1 MLHVHRSSFF
11 AAPIVVPPV
20 RITQRPVDNQLAKLA
35 QIAFF
40 RAKGSP
46 QLRNA
51 WKGLLRHW
59 QKNGYKKPMK
69 IRRTVPPTAAPI
81 KAIDLLHGLIGLVS
95 NGKKYR
101 KQLER
106 EIKEDFSVKHVFL
119 VSSGKAALA
128 LILLALQDLS
138 KKKQVVIPAYTC
150 FSVPS
155 SVVKAGLEIIPCD
168 IDPVTFDFDYECL
181 ERKVTNDTLCILA
194 IHLFGIAAN
203 LDRIRTIGTERNTLV
218 VEDAAQA
225 MGGQYKSTM
234 LGTIGDVGFYSLG
247 RGKNITCGSGGIIVT
262 DNDLVAAA
270 LTRHHAKLEES
281 SFVEDLKNLLHLCL
295 MSFFIRPSFYWIPV
309 AMPFLKLGQTFF
321 YKDFPIHKLS
331 GRRAALLQSWR
342 DRLAKSNHVRAQN
355 SLELSNDIGN
365 GDSIE
370 RCIPYLRLPIFVE
383 DRKARDL
390 IYARSREDGLGLS
403 LMYPTAVNEIE
414 ELKTAFSGQ
423 VFPGAKKVAETLV
436 TLPTHHLLTDIDK
449 KAICGLL
456 TSTASAEIPQ
466 VAISASEPA

>member
-1 MLHVHRSSFF
+1 MR
-11 AAPIVVPPV
+11 
-20 RITQRPVDNQLAKLA
+20 
-35 QIAFF
+35 
-40 RAKGSP
+40 
-46 QLRNA
+46 
-51 WKGLLRHW
+51 
-59 QKNGYKKPMK
+59 M
-69 IRRTVPPTAAPI
+69 RRTVPPTATPI
-81 KAIDLLHGLIGLVS
+81 NPIDLLQGFIGLLS
-95 NGKKYR
+95 GGNKHR

-106 EIKEDFSVKHVFL
+106 EVKEHFGVKHVFF

-155 SVVKAGLEIIPCD
+155 SIVKAGLEIIPCD

-181 ERKVTNDTLCILA
+181 ERKVTNNTLCILA

-203 LDRIRTIGTERNTLV
+203 LDRITTIGTERNTFV
-218 VEDAAQA
+218 VEDVAQA

-262 DNDLVAAA
+262 NSDTMAAA
-270 LTRHHAKLEES
+270 VARHYATMEES
-281 SFVEDLKNLLHLCL
+281 SFAEDLKNFFQFSL
-295 MSFFIRPSFYWIPV
+295 MSLFVRPYLYWLPA

-321 YKDFPIHKLS
+321 YKDFPIRKLS
-331 GRRAALLQSWR
+331 ARRAALLQNWR
-342 DRLAKSNHVRAQN
+342 DCLAKSNQVRAQN
-355 SLELSNDIGN
+355 SQELSNKFGN
-365 GDSIE
+365 TDSTK
-370 RCIPYLRLPIFVE
+370 RCIPYLRLPIFVQDPE
-383 DRKARDL
+383 TRDG
-390 IYARSREDGLGLS
+390 IYARSRDHGLGLS

-423 VFPGAKKVAETLV
+423 VFPGAKKVAETLL
-436 TLPTHHLLTDIDK
+436 TLPTHHFLNDADK
-449 KAICGLL
+449 KAICDLL
-456 TSTASAEIPQ
+456 TSTASIEIPQ